1 MGRTALALVGLLAAC
16 SDQAPSAQ
24 EAAGQQPPA
33 LAASSDPAT
42 PSAPAAPGAA
52 PASEQDAVLTLEP
65 EPLGHVIRQKGLSK
79 HGPLSVEISEKDG
92 SMFYEVSFL
101 VRVDGEARSGGGC
114 GSNFTEDPEGPWFV
128 YLVSTHELYA
138 YGGGGWLSHQILE
151 VEPADG
157 SAGHVD
163 GPVQVHCVMSALTA
177 GPRWNPGEELRA
189 TLPPP
194 LLELIEE
201 S

>member
-1 MGRTALALVGLLAAC
+1 M
-16 SDQAPSAQ
+16 
-24 EAAGQQPPA
+24 
-33 LAASSDPAT
+33 
-42 PSAPAAPGAA
+42 
-52 PASEQDAVLTLEP
+52 LTVKP

-101 VRVDGEARSGGGC
+101 VRVDGEERSGGGC

-163 GPVQVHCVMSALTA
+163 GPVQFHCVMSALTA

-194 LLELIEE
+194 LLELIEG

>member
-1 MGRTALALVGLLAAC
+1 M
-16 SDQAPSAQ
+16 
-24 EAAGQQPPA
+24 
-33 LAASSDPAT
+33 
-42 PSAPAAPGAA
+42 
-52 PASEQDAVLTLEP
+52 LTLER

-79 HGPLSVEISEKDG
+79 HGRLSVEISEKDG

-101 VRVDGEARSGGGC
+101 VRVDGEERSGGGC

-138 YGGGGWLSHQILE
+138 YGGSGWLSHQILE

-163 GPVQVHCVMSALTA
+163 GPVRVHCVMSALTA

-194 LLELIEE
+194 LLELIEG